1 MVLFNALKK
10 SIVTTACLLG
20 LCTAAHASVPIFET
34 TNSTTTQAG
43 FIQDAF
49 AFKVN
54 APGVYYGT
62 LTDNAAPTT
71 FESLTLNILKGFTTT
86 GPILG
91 GTSGPGSFSFLA
103 NAPGVYTA
111 LLFGV
116 PGGSA
121 GAGSFTISVVPEV
134 ETWVM
139 LIIGAGLVA
148 YQLRRKNKLDAPK
161 LNLSFA

>member
-1 MVLFNALKK
+1 MKMFSAIKK

-20 LCTAAHASVPIFET
+20 FCATAHATLPVFET
-34 TNSTTTQAG
+34 TNNTTTQAG
-43 FIQDAF
+43 FVQDAF
-49 AFKVN
+49 AFMVN
-54 APGVYYGT
+54 TPGSYYGT
-62 LTDNAAPTT
+62 LTDNASPTT

-86 GPILG
+86 GPVLG

-103 NAPGVYTA
+103 SAPGVYTA

-116 PGGSA
+116 PGGNT

-139 LIIGAGLVA
+139 LIIGAGLIA